1 MMCGPSGSE
10 LLEEE
15 AVELLE
21 AASLEAAELLELLEL
36 DELELV
42 LLDEDAVDE
51 LLVLLE
57 LLAVLELLVL
67 VELLAVLEPLG
78 LVEVELEEVLDDVE
92 LLELGGAGGV
102 PPQDDRIMAAII
114 AADAAVETI
123 RSPVFFKRIS
133 ISPFKNAN
141 PMRNSADP
149 SFS

>member
-21 AASLEAAELLELLEL
+21 AAELLEL

-42 LLDEDAVDE
+42 LLDEEAVDE

-57 LLAVLELLVL
+57 LLATLELLVL
-67 VELLAVLEPLG
+67 LAVLELLG
-78 LVEVELEEVLDDVE
+78 RVEVELEDVLDDVE

-102 PPQDDRIMAAII
+102 PPQDDRIIAAII
-114 AADAAVETI
+114 AADAALETI
-123 RSPVFFKRIS
+123 RRPVFFKRIS

-149 SFS
+149 NFS

>member
-1 MMCGPSGSE
+1 MGFASAVES
-10 LLEEE
+10 LE
-15 AVELLE
+15 AELLE

-36 DELELV
+36 DELELT

-57 LLAVLELLVL
+57 LLAVLEL
-67 VELLAVLEPLG
+67 LG

-149 SFS
+149 NFS

>member
-21 AASLEAAELLELLEL
+21 VASLEEAELLEL
-36 DELELV
+36 DELELT

-67 VELLAVLEPLG
+67 LELLAVLELLG

-133 ISPFKNAN
+133 ISPFINAN

-149 SFS
+149 NFS

>member
-21 AASLEAAELLELLEL
+21 AAELLEL
-36 DELELV
+36 DELELT
-42 LLDEDAVDE
+42 LLDEEAADE

-67 VELLAVLEPLG
+67 LELLAVLELLG

-149 SFS
+149 NFS

>member
-1 MMCGPSGSE
+1 MCGPSGSE

-21 AASLEAAELLELLEL
+21 AASLEAAELLEL

-42 LLDEDAVDE
+42 LLDEETVD
-51 LLVLLE
+51 E
-57 LLAVLELLVL
+57 LLAVLELLATLELL
-67 VELLAVLEPLG
+67 VLLAVLELLG
-78 LVEVELEEVLDDVE
+78 LVEVELEDVLDDVE

-114 AADAAVETI
+114 AADAALETI
-123 RSPVFFKRIS
+123 RRPVFFKRIS

-149 SFS
+149 NFS

>member
-1 MMCGPSGSE
+1 MGFASAVES
-10 LLEEE
+10 LET
-15 AVELLE
+15 ELLE
-21 AASLEAAELLELLEL
+21 AASLEAAELLEL
-36 DELELV
+36 DELELT

-57 LLAVLELLVL
+57 LLATLELLVL
-67 VELLAVLEPLG
+67 LAVLELLG
-78 LVEVELEEVLDDVE
+78 LVEVELEDVE

-133 ISPFKNAN
+133 ISPFINAN

-149 SFS
+149 NFS

>member
-1 MMCGPSGSE
+1 MGFASAVES
-10 LLEEE
+10 LE
-15 AVELLE
+15 AELLE

-36 DELELV
+36 DELELT

-57 LLAVLELLVL
+57 LLAVLEL
-67 VELLAVLEPLG
+67 LG

-141 PMRNSADP
+141 PMRNPADP
-149 SFS
+149 NFS

>member
-36 DELELV
+36 DELELT

-57 LLAVLELLVL
+57 LLAVLEL
-67 VELLAVLEPLG
+67 LG

-133 ISPFKNAN
+133 ISPFINAN

-149 SFS
+149 NFS

>member
-1 MMCGPSGSE
+1 MCGPSGSE

-21 AASLEAAELLELLEL
+21 AASLEAAELLEL

-42 LLDEDAVDE
+42 LLELLATLE
-51 LLVLLE
+51 LLV
-57 LLAVLELLVL
+57 LLAVLEL
-67 VELLAVLEPLG
+67 LG
-78 LVEVELEEVLDDVE
+78 LVEVELEDVLDDVE

-114 AADAAVETI
+114 AADAALETI

-149 SFS
+149 NFS

>member
-1 MMCGPSGSE
+1 MCGPSGSE

-21 AASLEAAELLELLEL
+21 AAELLEL

-42 LLDEDAVDE
+42 LLDEEAVDE

-57 LLAVLELLVL
+57 LLATLELLVL
-67 VELLAVLEPLG
+67 LAVLELLG
-78 LVEVELEEVLDDVE
+78 RVEVELEDVLDDVE

-102 PPQDDRIMAAII
+102 PPQDDRIIAAII
-114 AADAAVETI
+114 AADAALETI
-123 RSPVFFKRIS
+123 RRPVFFKRIS

-149 SFS
+149 NFS

>member
-1 MMCGPSGSE
+1 MCGPSGSE

-21 AASLEAAELLELLEL
+21 AASLEAAELLEL

-42 LLDEDAVDE
+42 LLDEEAVDE

-57 LLAVLELLVL
+57 LLATLELLVL
-67 VELLAVLEPLG
+67 LAVLELLG
-78 LVEVELEEVLDDVE
+78 LVEVELEDVLDDVE

-114 AADAAVETI
+114 AADAALETI
-123 RSPVFFKRIS
+123 RRPVFFKRIS

-141 PMRNSADP
+141 PMRNSANP
-149 SFS
+149 NFS

>member
-1 MMCGPSGSE
+1 MCGPSGSE

-21 AASLEAAELLELLEL
+21 AASLEAAELLELEL
-36 DELELV
+36 M

-51 LLVLLE
+51 LLAVLELLATLE
-57 LLAVLELLVL
+57 LLVLLAVLEL
-67 VELLAVLEPLG
+67 LG

-133 ISPFKNAN
+133 ISPFINAN

-149 SFS
+149 NFS

>member
-21 AASLEAAELLELLEL
+21 TASLEAAEL
-36 DELELV
+36 DELELT

-57 LLAVLELLVL
+57 LLAVLELLATLELL
-67 VELLAVLEPLG
+67 VLLAVLELLG

-114 AADAAVETI
+114 AADAALETI

-133 ISPFKNAN
+133 ISPFINAN

-149 SFS
+149 NLS

>member
-21 AASLEAAELLELLEL
+21 AASLEAAELLEL

-42 LLDEDAVDE
+42 LLELLATLE
-51 LLVLLE
+51 LLVLLG
-57 LLAVLELLVL
+57 VLEL
-67 VELLAVLEPLG
+67 LG
-78 LVEVELEEVLDDVE
+78 LVEVELEDVLDDVE

-114 AADAAVETI
+114 AADAALETI

-149 SFS
+149 NFS

>member
-1 MMCGPSGSE
+1 MGFASAVES
-10 LLEEE
+10 LET
-15 AVELLE
+15 ELLE
-21 AASLEAAELLELLEL
+21 AASLEAAELL
-36 DELELV
+36 ELELV

-57 LLAVLELLVL
+57 LLATLELLVL
-67 VELLAVLEPLG
+67 LATLELLG

-149 SFS
+149 NFS

>member
-21 AASLEAAELLELLEL
+21 AAELLEL
-36 DELELV
+36 DELELT
-42 LLDEDAVDE
+42 LLDEEAVDE

-57 LLAVLELLVL
+57 LLAVLELLATLELL
-67 VELLAVLEPLG
+67 VLLAVLELLG
-78 LVEVELEEVLDDVE
+78 LVEVELEDVLDDVE

-133 ISPFKNAN
+133 ISPFINAN

-149 SFS
+149 NFS

>member
-15 AVELLE
+15 AV
-21 AASLEAAELLELLEL
+21 ELLEL

-51 LLVLLE
+51 LLVLL
-57 LLAVLELLVL
+57 AVLEL
-67 VELLAVLEPLG
+67 LG

-114 AADAAVETI
+114 AADAALETI

-133 ISPFKNAN
+133 IAPFKNAN

-149 SFS
+149 NFS

>member
-21 AASLEAAELLELLEL
+21 AASLEAAELLEL

-42 LLDEDAVDE
+42 LLDEEAVDE

-57 LLAVLELLVL
+57 LLATLELLVL
-67 VELLAVLEPLG
+67 LAVLELLG
-78 LVEVELEEVLDDVE
+78 LVEVELEDVLDDVE

-114 AADAAVETI
+114 AADAALETI
-123 RSPVFFKRIS
+123 RRPVFFKRIS

-141 PMRNSADP
+141 PMRNSANP
-149 SFS
+149 NFS

>member
-1 MMCGPSGSE
+1 MCGPSGSE

-21 AASLEAAELLELLEL
+21 VASLEEAELLEL
-36 DELELV
+36 DELELT

-67 VELLAVLEPLG
+67 LELLAVLELLG

-133 ISPFKNAN
+133 ISPFINAN

-149 SFS
+149 NFS

>member
-21 AASLEAAELLELLEL
+21 AASLEAAELLEL
-36 DELELV
+36 DELELT
-42 LLDEDAVDE
+42 LLDEEAADE

-57 LLAVLELLVL
+57 LLAVLEL
-67 VELLAVLEPLG
+67 LG

-149 SFS
+149 NFS

>member
-1 MMCGPSGSE
+1 MCGPSGSE

-21 AASLEAAELLELLEL
+21 AASLEAAELLEL

-42 LLDEDAVDE
+42 LLELLATLE
-51 LLVLLE
+51 LLVLLG
-57 LLAVLELLVL
+57 VLEL
-67 VELLAVLEPLG
+67 LG
-78 LVEVELEEVLDDVE
+78 LVEVELEDVLDDVE

-114 AADAAVETI
+114 AADAALETI

-149 SFS
+149 NFS

>member
-36 DELELV
+36 DELELT

-57 LLAVLELLVL
+57 LLAVLELL
-67 VELLAVLEPLG
+67 G
-78 LVEVELEEVLDDVE
+78 LVEVELEDVLDDVE

-133 ISPFKNAN
+133 ISPFINAN

-149 SFS
+149 NFS